1 MMEKGHTD
9 LSLGNYILVE
19 TVLLMVLCLLNK
31 TPRLPMNITLGNL
44 KCYRRGLGGRKKKRK
59 RVQIKPFCNDVE
71 AAPSAFYLQFLPAEQ
86 LCHQSLDLANLEGYK
101 DHWREGNVV
110 FLFKMQGLKFFLPT
124 IEKERSNLL
133 SLL

>member
-44 KCYRRGLGGRKKKRK
+44 KCYRRGLGGRKKK
-59 RVQIKPFCNDVE
+59 
-71 AAPSAFYLQFLPAEQ
+71 
-86 LCHQSLDLANLEGYK
+86 
-101 DHWREGNVV
+101 
-110 FLFKMQGLKFFLPT
+110 
-124 IEKERSNLL
+124 EKEFK
-133 SLL
+133 